1 MGTTKTSGK
10 YWRHGPGGTM
20 VKAFKLRDWFGQESH
35 GAPPV
40 AAAEPA
46 RLRSTAQRSQAGR
59 RALPGT
65 PQAQVLRQ
73 LRCRSQPRAARQR
86 LPRFPVAAAAGCDRG
101 RRTRYQ
107 P

>member
-35 GAPPV
+35 GDQPPV

-46 RLRSTAQRSQAGR
+46 RLRSTA
-59 RALPGT
+59 
-65 PQAQVLRQ
+65 
-73 LRCRSQPRAARQR
+73 
-86 LPRFPVAAAAGCDRG
+86 
-101 RRTRYQ
+101 
-107 P
+107 